1 MHRAAAYNDVLAAGV
16 QCDVHVCNTAS
27 AAGSC
32 CCSTDEDEGPKPSGG
47 GAAAAAGGEAED
59 VKGPHTNL
67 AVRLSK
73 RDPNK
78 KWLLGE
84 RLSYV
89 LLTGAYRLC

>member
-1 MHRAAAYNDVLAAGV
+1 MLH
-16 QCDVHVCNTAS
+16 AS
-27 AAGSC
+27 CACVPA
-32 CCSTDEDEGPKPSGG
+32 DDDEGGPRPPA
-47 GAAAAAGGEAED
+47 GAAAGGAGEAED

-89 LLTGAYRLC
+89 LLTGRQQPEQWKHLLSALKMQQEAVCLE